1 MLVTPSLQLMTHVL
15 LEVGSSNDWQEK
27 VDWKLSLDEALVTRG
42 NESETHGLQLLVV
55 DTTIV

>member
-1 MLVTPSLQLMTHVL
+1 MTHVL

>member
-1 MLVTPSLQLMTHVL
+1 MLVTPSLQVMTHVL

-42 NESETHGLQLLVV
+42 NESEIHELQLLVV
-55 DTTIV
+55 DTPIV